1 MNHGI
6 VTTWDKLET
15 VLSSKPPVLPRKPS
29 RSASPRGPHNPN
41 SLERDY
47 RSKLES
53 SRSRTRVLSQE
64 SGGEESTQQL
74 ELTSLKRPP
83 SGRPLTAPMKGGHKQ
98 VKAPLPY
105 FLDGVTEVDIQ
116 RIYKAR
122 CDDGQIPLI
131 PDQLRRF
138 YDFCARSIKDRK
150 FTLAKA
156 SLGPNS
162 AEMVAQVVR
171 NNYNFAQLELRNN
184 DLGDKGAVILAKA
197 LSKALN
203 LVHIG
208 LAGNDIGPE
217 GANVLFRSLAGSH
230 TVTSLDLSSSE
241 GLHRNRITGKG
252 AEALVP
258 LLKGNQV
265 LMHLNLAGTGL
276 GQEGIELLAEG
287 FEGNRTLLALE
298 IGGNGL
304 VGRAVEGLARVVVG
318 SKLAKLGLAG
328 NKLGLAG
335 CEVLGRLLCGG
346 YDGYCPL
353 QHLDLSKNEI
363 PQAGVS
369 RIYSALC
376 RNGGLKTLLLDNN
389 PIGPAVC
396 PELHSFLVEN
406 RSLNTLS
413 LAYCELR
420 SDGVAVFSEG
430 LSKNHSLQTLNLSWN
445 VLEDAGSVSIAT
457 GVGHNDSLK
466 SLDLSSNRIHDKG
479 GFALCEAI
487 RTNRTLE
494 MLQLQ
499 DNNIHD
505 TAGQLF
511 AEITRG
517 NRTLVRL
524 GLRYNPINQ
533 KYVNEINEN
542 ISGNKDGQRRKMMP
556 LLRTEIEKLQV
567 KDGAFEEITILEHRK
582 KAEEEELLQQLKG
595 TEDRYEHYRAE
606 EEKKFLAL
614 RQRLQAVVAEKDQK
628 DEELVQLQADT
639 MVRSRLRLKTDAGK
653 GKSST
658 GTKESLT

>member
-6 VTTWDKLET
+6 VATWDKLET

-29 RSASPRGPHNPN
+29 RSASPKGPNHPQ
-41 SLERDY
+41 SSERDY
-47 RSKLES
+47 SSKLES
-53 SRSRTRVLSQE
+53 SRSRPRVLSQE
-64 SGGEESTQQL
+64 SGGEESAQQL

-98 VKAPLPY
+98 VRAPLPY
-105 FLDGVTEVDIQ
+105 FLEGVTEVDIQ

-122 CDDGQIPLI
+122 CEDGQIPLI

-162 AEMVAQVVR
+162 AEVVAQVVR
-171 NNYNFAQLELRNN
+171 NNHNFSQLELRNN
-184 DLGDKGAVILAKA
+184 DLGDKGAVILAKS

-241 GLHRNRITGKG
+241 GLHRNRIAGKG
-252 AEALVP
+252 AEALIP
-258 LLKGNQV
+258 LLRGNQV

-276 GQEGIELLAEG
+276 GQDGIELLAEG
-287 FEGNRTLLALE
+287 FAGNRTMLALE
-298 IGGNGL
+298 LGGNGL
-304 VGRAVEGLARVVVG
+304 VGRAVEVFARVVVG
-318 SKLAKLGLAG
+318 SKLTRLGLAG
-328 NKLGLAG
+328 NKLGLGG

-346 YDGYCPL
+346 YDGFCPL
-353 QHLDLSKNEI
+353 QYLDLAKNEI
-363 PQAGVS
+363 PQTGVS
-369 RIYSALC
+369 RLYGALC
-376 RNGGLKTLLLDNN
+376 RNGALKTLLLDNN
-389 PIGPAVC
+389 PVGPAVY

-406 RSLNTLS
+406 RSLTTLS
-413 LAYCELR
+413 LNYCDLR
-420 SDGVAVFSEG
+420 SDGVAAFSEG

-445 VLEDAGSVSIAT
+445 ALEDAGSVSLAT
-457 GVGHNDSLK
+457 GLARNDSLK

-479 GFALCEAI
+479 GFALCEAMK
-487 RTNRTLE
+487 TNRTLE

-556 LLRTEIEKLQV
+556 LLRTEIDKLQV
-567 KDGAFEEITILEHRK
+567 KDGAFEEIAILERRK
-582 KAEEEELLQQLKG
+582 KAEEEELQQQLKG
-595 TEDRYEHYRAE
+595 TEDRYEHYREE
-606 EEKKFLAL
+606 EEKKHLAL
-614 RQRLQAVVAEKDQK
+614 RQRLHTAVAEKDRK
-628 DEELVQLQADT
+628 DGELIQLQADT
-639 MVRSRLRLKTDAGK
+639 MVRTRLRPRTDEEK
-653 GKSST
+653 GKLPT
-658 GTKESLT
+658 GTRESQT